1 MPPQPVAA
9 GPAIHH
15 ARRRPRPESGVVAPD
30 KHLPAGSII
39 ALISEIN
46 GADSEAAFPL
56 EYFCMR

>member
-1 MPPQPVAA
+1 
-9 GPAIHH
+9 
-15 ARRRPRPESGVVAPD
+15 VAPD

-56 EYFCMR
+56 EYFCACGDF